1 MAFVTEAALIALR
14 EGLEALLVTGI
25 LLSLVTRMGRPEA
38 RKHVWAGFAAAVLV
52 SVVAG
57 WGIQEYLLVEFEQ
70 QGWGAWFA
78 LAAIL
83 LAVATLT
90 YMVFW
95 MWGHTSQVLG
105 KAKAEVEEALTA
117 GSLAT
122 IVAITFLSVI
132 REGLE
137 TVLFYSALT
146 TEHAFSDIVVS
157 GAAGFALSAGLVYA
171 VLRASQH
178 VNLKR
183 FFQLTGAWL
192 LVIAAMLLTHA
203 VEALTQLGY
212 LAPQPAI
219 WDTSWLLAADS
230 VAGRILHATVGYMPA
245 PTLYQAVA
253 YLGYLTVAGGAFLLQ
268 QGFFTTATTDGDEPL
283 PRRIAAVALALAL
296 AFSTVGVAAQDPV
309 EGLGTSAAGHDH
321 GPDVGEHDHEPRTAE
336 DLPANTTLG
345 VMLRSHGEPIEYNAT
360 TYQSFAD
367 FARKLLIQLGFEQL
381 LAIDQGTVLLDTNH
395 PYDHEPHVD
404 TDFVDAWLTPH
415 DGPAAYV
422 GSPVPEQEKVPVFD
436 GAYMMPGGPGLGEP
450 DVLEAAGLQT
460 YTSYLQMENESQ
472 MHPTKQRILEQ
483 ITATLE
489 ERFGAKIVV
498 ETAHHIR
505 PMVNPEEESLERSVA
520 ELVDADVEV
529 VVDAYTSHLHSDI
542 MNECMKE
549 TYFRQALDDAGFE
562 GPVLEAGPSGL
573 TDAFAEGMAD
583 AVAAKVDAYPE
594 DADLWLS
601 LTHHGADP
609 DLESQCRDRKDPY
622 VNQSIAM
629 FEGVERELENR
640 SMAPNVSVH
649 QVYGTGADDADDGFY
664 SPTEAVENASA
675 EGHEVLLDVP
685 YELPGDGYDNL
696 VNHRLDYDLDPRDA
710 PHYDQDYRTH
720 LTRENVRITI
730 TSSAFAADTR
740 AQAQVDAIVDAMTP
754 LFDDEEMT
762 R

>member
-245 PTLYQAVA
+245 PPA
-253 YLGYLTVAGGAFLLQ
+253 TV
-268 QGFFTTATTDGDEPL
+268 
-283 PRRIAAVALALAL
+283 R
-296 AFSTVGVAAQDPV
+296 
-309 EGLGTSAAGHDH
+309 
-321 GPDVGEHDHEPRTAE
+321 
-336 DLPANTTLG
+336 
-345 VMLRSHGEPIEYNAT
+345 
-360 TYQSFAD
+360 
-367 FARKLLIQLGFEQL
+367 
-381 LAIDQGTVLLDTNH
+381 
-395 PYDHEPHVD
+395 
-404 TDFVDAWLTPH
+404 
-415 DGPAAYV
+415 
-422 GSPVPEQEKVPVFD
+422 
-436 GAYMMPGGPGLGEP
+436 
-450 DVLEAAGLQT
+450 
-460 YTSYLQMENESQ
+460 
-472 MHPTKQRILEQ
+472 
-483 ITATLE
+483 
-489 ERFGAKIVV
+489 
-498 ETAHHIR
+498 
-505 PMVNPEEESLERSVA
+505 
-520 ELVDADVEV
+520 
-529 VVDAYTSHLHSDI
+529 
-542 MNECMKE
+542 
-549 TYFRQALDDAGFE
+549 
-562 GPVLEAGPSGL
+562 
-573 TDAFAEGMAD
+573 
-583 AVAAKVDAYPE
+583 
-594 DADLWLS
+594 
-601 LTHHGADP
+601 
-609 DLESQCRDRKDPY
+609 
-622 VNQSIAM
+622 
-629 FEGVERELENR
+629 
-640 SMAPNVSVH
+640 
-649 QVYGTGADDADDGFY
+649 
-664 SPTEAVENASA
+664 
-675 EGHEVLLDVP
+675 
-685 YELPGDGYDNL
+685 
-696 VNHRLDYDLDPRDA
+696 
-710 PHYDQDYRTH
+710 
-720 LTRENVRITI
+720 
-730 TSSAFAADTR
+730 
-740 AQAQVDAIVDAMTP
+740 
-754 LFDDEEMT
+754 
-762 R
+762 